1 MFGKKKIEVYEDS
14 RSIGITLRWF
24 TPIAFFL
31 LFFSIAWDGFLIFW
45 YSLAF
50 SGDAPWIMVLF
61 PILHVAVGVY
71 LTYYTLCLF
80 FNKTYIDADSQYLT
94 VVHKPI
100 PWWRG
105 NRKIPTGQVKQ
116 LYVVEKKSSSKN
128 GVSYTYELR
137 AKLRDG
143 SERDLI
149 ALDGASSQDIQTIE
163 EHLERFMGIEDAP
176 VKGEYGKTREKSRIE
191 EPRRQGRIFIEPAL
205 SSAYFAKE
213 GDALDLRS
221 ESLEVAGITQ
231 YDWNDGNSDKLLQT
245 VNGSKEERLL
255 FLEQKS
261 ALLNAYLE
269 RELNIFETNLGKFRP
284 DNPPPSL
291 VVEGQE
297 YYPTHFKT
305 GTGFVAGYARGLE
318 VKQWHY
324 ATRDQQSF
332 VRIVSF
338 QQTLSLYKGE
348 KLHASDFSSA
358 LDLNK
363 PPQRDME
370 ARQQEWREEDLV

>member
-1 MFGKKKIEVYEDS
+1 MFGKKKLDIYEDS

-31 LFFSIAWDGFLIFW
+31 LFFSIAWDGFLVFW

-80 FNKTYIDADSQYLT
+80 FNKTFIDADSQYLT

-116 LYVVEKKSSSKN
+116 LYVVEKKSTGKN

-143 SERDLI
+143 SEKDLLS
-149 ALDGASSQDIQTIE
+149 LDGASSEDIHAIE
-163 EHLERFMGIEDAP
+163 EHLERFMGIEDLP
-176 VKGEYGKTREKSRIE
+176 VKGEYAKTQEKSRTE
-191 EPRRQGRIFIEPAL
+191 EPRRQGRIFVEPAL

-221 ESLEVAGITQ
+221 ESLEVVGITQ

-245 VNGSKEERLL
+245 VNSGREERLL

-261 ALLNAYLE
+261 ALLNAYRE
-269 RELNIFETNLGKFRP
+269 RELNIFETNLGKFRSE
-284 DNPPPSL
+284 NPPPSL

-297 YYPTHFKT
+297 YFPSHFKT
-305 GTGFVAGYARGLE
+305 GKGFVAGSIKGLE

-348 KLHASDFSSA
+348 KLHAADFGSA
-358 LDLNK
+358 LDLGK
-363 PPQRDME
+363 PPQRDLE
-370 ARQQEWREEDLV
+370 TRDQEWREEDLV

>member
-1 MFGKKKIEVYEDS
+1 MFGKKKIEVYENS

-116 LYVVEKKSSSKN
+116 LYVVEKKSTGKN

-143 SERDLI
+143 SEKDILS
-149 ALDGASSQDIQTIE
+149 LDGASSQDIQAIE
-163 EHLERFMGIEDAP
+163 ERLERFMGIEDLP
-176 VKGEYGKTREKSRIE
+176 VKGEYAKIQEKSRVE

-221 ESLEVAGITQ
+221 ESLEVVGITQ

-245 VNGSKEERLL
+245 LNASREEQLV

-261 ALLNAYLE
+261 ALLNAYRE

-284 DNPPPSL
+284 DSPPPSL
-291 VVEGQE
+291 VADGRE
-297 YYPTHFKT
+297 YFPSHFKT
-305 GTGFVAGYARGLE
+305 GKGFVAGYAKGLE

-348 KLHASDFSSA
+348 KINASEFSSS
-358 LDLNK
+358 LDLNN
-363 PPQRDME
+363 PPQRDIE
-370 ARQQEWREEDLV
+370 TRDQEWREEDLV